1 MCLRA
6 VNAGLVFYISVKGRV
21 LAMKTKVILM
31 AICTTM
37 VFCMSACSG
46 NTEISND
53 DQDGGTEISTTDTG
67 ETGSPEDNTMP
78 EGEPAGENGSADDT
92 IIGGKTMIMKI
103 GDTSVSV
110 DWEDNQAVEALKDM
124 AEEGDITIQMSMYG
138 GFEQV
143 GAIGKS
149 LPRDDKQMTTS
160 SGDIVLYSGD
170 QMVVFYGS
178 NSWSYTKLGH
188 ISDKDG
194 SDMTALL
201 SNGDVTITISLGR

>member
-1 MCLRA
+1 M
-6 VNAGLVFYISVKGRV
+6 I
-21 LAMKTKVILM
+21 TKVILM

-53 DQDGGTEISTTDTG
+53 DQDGETEISTADTG

-92 IIGGKTMIMKI
+92 TIGEKTMIMKI

-124 AEEGDITIQMSMYG
+124 AENGDITIQMSMYG

-149 LPRDDKQMTTS
+149 LPRDDKHMTTS

-201 SNGDVTITISLGR
+201 SSGDVTITISLGR